1 MTVLEIR
8 AVRALRGVRV
18 AHSTWHDRR
27 VEALNKWLD
36 FKPEARL
43 GITEE
48 ADLWF
53 LVWRY
58 RRQIDDAA
66 VVARADELIHGRQT
80 LKFC

>member
-1 MTVLEIR
+1 MTDMEQR

-18 AHSTWHDRR
+18 THRTWHDRR
-27 VEALNKWLD
+27 VEELNQWLYIRPD
-36 FKPEARL
+36 ARL

-58 RRQIDDAA
+58 RRQIDDAEVIA
-66 VVARADELIHGRQT
+66 HADELMNGAKT
-80 LKFC
+80 LRFS